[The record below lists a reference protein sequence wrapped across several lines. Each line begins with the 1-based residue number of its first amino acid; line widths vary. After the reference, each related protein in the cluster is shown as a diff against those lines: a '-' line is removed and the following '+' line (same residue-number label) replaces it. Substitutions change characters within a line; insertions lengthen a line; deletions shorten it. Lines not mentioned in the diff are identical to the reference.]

1 MPIPFVPHTCFFLGS
16 LTTWHKDS
24 GRGLILPGQLR
35 SISWVDE
42 TFKSRQDRAASENL
56 SLHKHGGSIWA
67 MGWKEGVSSFL
78 GSTHPGACSQPLPN
92 SLGAS
97 GQLFV
102 SFLGTAGMKLLL
114 S

>member
-1 MPIPFVPHTCFFLGS
+1 
-16 LTTWHKDS
+16 
-24 GRGLILPGQLR
+24 
-35 SISWVDE
+35 
-42 TFKSRQDRAASENL
+42 
-56 SLHKHGGSIWA
+56 
-67 MGWKEGVSSFL
+67 MGWKEWVSSFP
-78 GSTHPGACSQPLPN
+78 GSVHTSVCSQPLPN